1 MIIKAGFQNA
11 RGMAFVFGDLDGVG
25 GIDVSHG
32 YIAEVIG
39 EGDPTARAD
48 AQ

>member
-1 MIIKAGFQNA
+1 MIIKAGFQQA
-11 RGMAFVFGDLDGVG
+11 AAWPFVTGNFPDGAGLDVA
-25 GIDVSHG
+25 HG
-32 YIAEVIG
+32 YVAEVIG